1 MSQMQYALERVARAP
16 GLGLSRRISFGAVAY
31 ALAVAML
38 GTTLPTPL
46 YGLYRDRF
54 GFSELM
60 VTVVFA
66 TYAAGVI
73 GALLVAGRLSDVI
86 GRRRV
91 LLPGL
96 VLSAASTVVF
106 LLAGS
111 LAILLVGRVLSGLS
125 AGIFTGTATSTLLD
139 LAPPERRGRATL
151 VAASA
156 TMVGLSL
163 GPLLAGLLSE
173 FAGSPLRLSFWLDL
187 VLLAPAV
194 ALVWAMPEPLAPPG
208 PLRLRVQRPGVPAEV
223 RGVFLRVALAGF
235 AGFAVLGLYSAVI
248 PGFLSESLGI
258 DDRATIGALAAAVF
272 AASAV
277 GQTLLT
283 PFFREKALAVGSG
296 GLLVGAGLLALG
308 LGLSSPALLLAA
320 GLVAGLGH
328 GLSFRAGLAAIN
340 EGSSPAH
347 RAEAASSFF
356 VVAYVAISIPV
367 VGEGVLAEAVGL
379 RAAGLVFAG
388 VVAALSATVLVL
400 LARGRPAAPAA
411 RTSLPPGARA

>member
-1 MSQMQYALERVARAP
+1 MSQMQYALERVAREP
-16 GLGLSRRISFGAVAY
+16 RVGLSRRVAFAAVAY
-31 ALAVAML
+31 ALAAAML

-54 GFSELM
+54 GFSELT

-73 GALLVAGRLSDVI
+73 GALLVAGRLSDAI

-96 VLSAASTVVF
+96 LLSAASAVVF

-111 LAILLVGRVLSGLS
+111 LAMLLVGRVLSGLS
-125 AGIFTGTATSTLLD
+125 AGIFTGTATATLVD
-139 LAPPERRGRATL
+139 LAPLERRGRATL
-151 VAASA
+151 VAATA
-156 TMVGLSL
+156 NMVGLSL
-163 GPLLAGLLSE
+163 GPLFAGVLSE

-187 VLLAPAV
+187 ALLAPAV
-194 ALVWAMPEPLAPPG
+194 ALVWLMPEPLAPAG
-208 PLRLRVQRPGVPAEV
+208 GLRLQLRRPGVPVEV
-223 RGVFLRVALAGF
+223 RGVFLRAALAAF

-248 PGFLSESLGI
+248 PGFLSEHLGI
-258 DDRATIGALAAAVF
+258 DDRAAIGAVAAAVF

-277 GQTLLT
+277 GQTLLA
-283 PFFREKALAVGSG
+283 PLFRSQALAAGSG
-296 GLLVGAGLLALG
+296 ALLAGTGLLALA

-356 VVAYVAISIPV
+356 LVAYVAISLPV
-367 VGEGVLAEAVGL
+367 VGVGVLAS
-379 RAAGLVFAG
+379 AAGLVPAGIVFALAVG
-388 VVAALSATVLVL
+388 AVAASA
-400 LARGRPAAPAA
+400 LAIDTQRKEHA
-411 RTSLPPGARA
+411 R